1 MTKFGRKANVWR
13 NIGHFGPILGAIF
26 WGPKVAK
33 KAKFPFTA
41 EHWSLPVDDAELVAV
56 LEGAEELRHD
66 GAGLALREGDDPG
79 EEVEELAVGAE
90 LEDEEDDGVA
100 HEDVVQLYYVPVA
113 VHVLQDVGL
122 AQELE
127 CRVQGDLPHI
137 SPNHI
142 LSKYTRDRL

>member
-1 MTKFGRKANVWR
+1 M
-13 NIGHFGPILGAIF
+13 
-26 WGPKVAK
+26 AK

-41 EHWSLPVDDAELVAV
+41 EQWSLPVDDAELVAV

-66 GAGLALREGDDPG
+66 GARLALREGDDPG
-79 EEVEELAVGAE
+79 EEVEEFAVGAE

-100 HEDVVQLYYVPVA
+100 HEDVVQLYYVPVP

-127 CRVQGDLPHI
+127 CHV
-137 SPNHI
+137 
-142 LSKYTRDRL
+142 